1 MSELPLHGADP
12 TYASVRSCAYVT
24 MAVMDWD

>member
-1 MSELPLHGADP
+1 MSELPLQGADAAH
-12 TYASVRSCAYVT
+12 ASVRSCAYVT